1 MSNADLLK
9 ELIMKLGIPSELAMF
24 SKFWEGSGQGMK
36 NDDGSYTFAPET
48 IQVTEKQHNL
58 TVKSDML
65 FLNETVFMERVQVY
79 AYTQHSGE
87 TSRGRLISLRLNS
100 AGVSEAR
107 VNLKRVEELNLM
119 DADLTLTS
127 QVKVMSI
134 SEVQVHTHFNLHLP
148 KMALGESSVIIHALV
163 VVLTTHDKNNTGY
176 NHDQHFTVNYTKV
189 EVQIPTPTVVTH
201 TAGSSVNESSG
212 SAFEPTSQLEDNATT
227 GMGSSSSLAVKVAV
241 PIAIVIAALIACMVW
256 YKYGRRHRCGICW
269 KSHQYDDGLV

>member
-1 MSNADLLK
+1 
-9 ELIMKLGIPSELAMF
+9 
-24 SKFWEGSGQGMK
+24 MK

-87 TSRGRLISLRLNS
+87 TSRGSLISLRLNS

-127 QVKVMSI
+127 QVKVMLI
-134 SEVQVHTHFNLHLP
+134 SEVQIHLHLP
-148 KMALGESSVIIHALV
+148 KMALGENSVIIHALV

-189 EVQIPTPTVVTH
+189 EDEQNPTE
-201 TAGSSVNESSG
+201 G
-212 SAFEPTSQLEDNATT
+212 TSQKNITKEDFPFVKGCAMNIHSIWLGKLT
-227 GMGSSSSLAVKVAV
+227 SLSIV
-241 PIAIVIAALIACMVW
+241 PILW
-256 YKYGRRHRCGICW
+256 
-269 KSHQYDDGLV
+269 